1 MKYTEKQKEIIAY
14 CVSIV
19 ETDEDVK
26 PEIRAN
32 MQLILASFQAEDIWG
47 RIEIYEDEEGAYS

>member
-14 CVSIV
+14 CVSIL
-19 ETDEDVK
+19 ETDENVK
-26 PEIRAN
+26 PLVRAN

>member
-14 CVSIV
+14 CVSIL
-19 ETDEDVK
+19 EMDENVK
-26 PEIRAN
+26 PLVRAN
-32 MQLILASFQAEDIWG
+32 MQLILSSFQDEDIWG

>member
-1 MKYTEKQKEIIAY
+1 MKYTKKQKEIIAY

-26 PEIRAN
+26 PEIRAS
-32 MQLILASFQAEDIWG
+32 MQLILATFQSEGVWG
-47 RIEIYEDEEGAYS
+47 RVEIYEDEEGTYS